1 MLPSQTQ
8 RVLMLM
14 AVLLGLPALVAAAH
28 GLAPAD
34 GLGGWALSDLT
45 GPWAAAG
52 WLGIGAVP
60 ALMLAGLLAATGN
73 PLTGVLT
80 LGTTFLLAVSTGS
93 AAGTL
98 RRAAA
103 GPATGGDAGLT
114 LCLRLAAETLAWA
127 VAVAAVWAFLT
138 AAQRALRPRLPR
150 RLQTDHAAAARG
162 KTTPSGGGAGT
173 LLGAWVATAAVG
185 GTITWMLARSD
196 SGAQA
201 VGAVVVAFAIAGL
214 VGQSLSPSRSPLPAL
229 LAPALAGVAGY
240 VYLGLALGRTPG
252 AMQRALFDGT
262 LPGVGRVLPVQYAVA
277 GAVGA
282 SVGLGL
288 WQMTVWT
295 ARSTK
300 PEVRNTN

>member
-8 RVLMLM
+8 RVLMLV
-14 AVLLGLPALVAAAH
+14 AVLLGLPALIAAAH

-34 GLGGWALSDLT
+34 GLGGWALTDLP

-52 WLGIGAVP
+52 WLSAGAVP
-60 ALMLAGLLAATGN
+60 ALILAALLAATGN
-73 PLTGVLT
+73 PLTGILT

-98 RRAAA
+98 RRAGAA
-103 GPATGGDAGLT
+103 TDGGSGAGLA
-114 LCLRLAAETLAWA
+114 LCLRLAAETLTWA
-127 VAVAAVWAFLT
+127 VAVAAVWALLT
-138 AAQRALRPRLPR
+138 ATQRALRPRLPR
-150 RLQTDHAAAARG
+150 RLQTDHAAAAARG

-173 LLGAWVATAAVG
+173 RLGALVATAAVG
-185 GTITWMLARSD
+185 GAITWMLARND
-196 SGAQA
+196 SAGQA
-201 VGAVVVAFAIAGL
+201 VGAVVVAFAIAPL
-214 VGQSLSPSRSPLPAL
+214 VGQSVSPSRSPLPAL

-240 VYLGLALGRTPG
+240 VYLGLTLGRTSG
-252 AMQRALFDGT
+252 ALQRALYDGT

-282 SVGLGL
+282 SIGLGL

-295 ARSTK
+295 RGQL
-300 PEVRNTN
+300 R